1 MVAVSKKRFDQESA
15 ARDALI
21 GIEDE
26 DEFVDHAQDF
36 SEAENESA
44 MSGDNQSNEENN
56 FLFTKSVDSEK
67 IGKSGSFS

>member
-1 MVAVSKKRFDQESA
+1 
-15 ARDALI
+15 
-21 GIEDE
+21 
-26 DEFVDHAQDF
+26 VDHAQDF